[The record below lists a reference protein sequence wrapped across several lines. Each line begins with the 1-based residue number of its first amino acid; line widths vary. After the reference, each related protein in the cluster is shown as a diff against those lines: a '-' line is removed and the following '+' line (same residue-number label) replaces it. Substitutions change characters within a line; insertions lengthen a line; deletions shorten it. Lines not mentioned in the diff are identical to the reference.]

1 MKKAF
6 IIILALSFILLSAC
20 TASDSSESS
29 DPSAIDIP
37 DTSQTGSVS
46 QTDSEN
52 SLGNQDQAEESQNS
66 KPVSDRDEKT
76 EGENQTGTPEGT
88 KDEEAKKPSAT
99 EHPKETIPSQSSG
112 NDDSKESSKPTEST
126 TPPETKPT
134 EDSTPQTKPTESETK
149 PEETQ
154 PPEETETPAEPNA
167 GASDTY
173 AVAEKVLEYINQYRS
188 SPATRLSG
196 LTGYAQ
202 YRSGQLVYNFAH
214 DTGDQRAAATALQYG
229 EYVDPT
235 LFGGTGDP
243 YYRANAREAI
253 AKAGYAGTVDEVAEK
268 LASLVKNSPNHWN
281 YIGSSE
287 YSYIAVGVTYDSGM
301 WYCAITVTSENTDEC

>member
-6 IIILALSFILLSAC
+6 IIILALSFMLLSAC

-37 DTSQTGSVS
+37 DTSQTGSVA

-66 KPVSDRDEKT
+66 KPVSDRDEKP

-214 DTGDQRAAATALQYG
+214 DTSDQRAAATALQYG

-301 WYCAITVTSENTDEC
+301 WYCAITVTSENTDEY